1 MALGSGSIYPMA
13 VMASADPP
21 FGSVQPA
28 GSPRQAA
35 GAAMRAAPSGLGKVS
50 AALPFLASAAA
61 VALATIAGLA
71 PPGVNPLRTSAIHR
85 LDLANRIL
93 FYTRAMGVLAWPERG
108 LWICTSCSP

>member
-28 GSPRQAA
+28 ASPHQAA

-61 VALATIAGLA
+61 VALATMAGLA
-71 PPGVNPLRTSAIHR
+71 LPGVNPLRTSAIHR

-93 FYTRAMGVLAWPERG
+93 FYTRAMGVLA
-108 LWICTSCSP
+108 